1 MKSRS
6 TVSPGPLDE
15 KVSGATLVDWAAWA
29 ASTTFSSTGLKSG
42 DDKQEVEA
50 FRSAVRDTF
59 LGGAV
64 FWVSTPPV
72 RSGELRGKK
81 FSTHRPGYDKTQVA
95 AFLEAA
101 GLRLAAM
108 EATDRPA
115 GPLVSGAL
123 LVAWA
128 EWADST
134 TFETAGFYDAAKV
147 DAFREKIRDTFLGA
161 TRSPVRADNVRGKQF
176 PSSGDNPGYDK
187 TQVTR
192 SSMPPAS
199 GWPRWSPR
207 TGQKDHWLAVPFSPN
222 GPTQR
227 DFQPAV

>member
-1 MKSRS
+1 M
-6 TVSPGPLDE
+6 
-15 KVSGATLVDWAAWA
+15 SGATLVDWAAWA
-29 ASTTFSSTGLKSG
+29 ASTTFSSTGLGSG
-42 DDKQEVEA
+42 YDKAEVDA

-72 RSGELRGKK
+72 KSDDVRGKQ
-81 FSTHRPGYDKTQVA
+81 FSTHRRGYDKKQVA
-95 AFLEAA
+95 AFLDAA
-101 GLRLAAM
+101 GIRLAAM
-108 EATDRPA
+108 ESTDRPA

-123 LVAWA
+123 LVGWA

-134 TFETAGFYDAAKV
+134 TFSKPSWRHGYRSIKV

-161 TRSPVRADNVRGKQF
+161 RRSPVRADKVRGKQF
-176 PSSGDNPGYDK
+176 PSTDDGPGYDK
-187 TQVTR
+187 KQVDAFLDAAGIRLAAMESTDR
-192 SSMPPAS
+192 PVGPLVS
-199 GWPRWSPR
+199 GAI
-207 TGQKDHWLAVPFSPN
+207 LAES